1 MHMSPPRLQVQSLL
15 RGEDTADDASRWKPL
30 ALPPPPQGGGARRVR
45 EPRDARRR
53 DLGEIS
59 ARSRRSL
66 GDLSAL
72 SRRYLLAMPQV
83 PAPLLGDLLY
93 VAGVLRAFGRQL
105 GLGEARRSR
114 D

>member
-15 RGEDTADDASRWKPL
+15 RSEDTADDESRWKPL
-30 ALPPPPQGGGARRVR
+30 ALPPPPQGGGARRVCNA
-45 EPRDARRR
+45 RDAWRR

-59 ARSRRSL
+59 A
-66 GDLSAL
+66 L
-72 SRRYLLAMPQV
+72 SRRYLGAMPQV

-105 GLGEARRSR
+105 GLGEARCSR

>member
-1 MHMSPPRLQVQSLL
+1 MPGDEIS
-15 RGEDTADDASRWKPL
+15 
-30 ALPPPPQGGGARRVR
+30 ARS
-45 EPRDARRR
+45 RR

-59 ARSRRSL
+59 AISRRSL
-66 GDLSAL
+66 GAISAL
-72 SRRYLLAMPQV
+72 CMQV